1 MFFLW
6 LVGIMFLVLL
16 VVVLVVLLR
25 DNPVKNKNENFVG
38 VADPTSSIVHEKMSF
53 QMVPPVYVS
62 TMSNVLV
69 PSRTCCDTLFSVVPS
84 NLPDG
89 SFFIST
95 DKQQYLDTVFIDLK
109 GPASF
114 FSIQLVPFQKM
125 KKGWMVETVNDH
137 KRFYQLVDNQGKIY
151 LGLALDQKTIQGFD
165 VSKGIYASIDVILVA

>member
-1 MFFLW
+1 ML
-6 LVGIMFLVLL
+6 LVLFLLLIVVVVVL

-25 DNPVKNKNENFVG
+25 DKNTHKNENFVAA
-38 VADPTSSIVHEKMSF
+38 ADPGSSLVREKMSF
-53 QMVPPVYVS
+53 KMVPPVYVS
-62 TMSNVLV
+62 TTSNVLV

-114 FSIQLVPFQKM
+114 FSIQLVPFQRM
-125 KKGWMVETVNDH
+125 KKGWMVETVDDH
-137 KRFYQLVDNQGKIY
+137 KRFYQLMDNQGKIY
-151 LGLALDQKTIQGFD
+151 LGLALDQKTVQGFD
-165 VSKGIYASIDVILVA
+165 VSKGIYASVDVILTA